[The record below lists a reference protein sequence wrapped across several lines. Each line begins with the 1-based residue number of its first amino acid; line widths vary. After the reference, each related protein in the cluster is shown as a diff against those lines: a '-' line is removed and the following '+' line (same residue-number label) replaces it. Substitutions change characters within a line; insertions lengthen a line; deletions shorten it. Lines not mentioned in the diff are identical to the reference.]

1 MKIGFIGLGNV
12 GGKLA
17 GSLLRNNFDLTVRDL
32 DENLTNS
39 LKDLGAKVAKSPKE
53 LAEQSDLII
62 TSLPSP
68 EVSAEVMES
77 EDGIL
82 NGLSEKKIW
91 LEMSTTDENEVKR
104 LGKKVIEKKA
114 IPLDGPV
121 SGGCHRAATGNIAIF
136 VGGER
141 KAFEK
146 ILPALTVMGRKILHT
161 GELGTASVLKVITNY
176 LASAHLVALGEA
188 WTVAKKSNLDLAKT
202 YKGIAISS
210 GNSFV
215 HETESQVILNG
226 SYNIN
231 FTMDLVLKDTS
242 LFDNL
247 AKKLNAPLEI
257 SPQIVEIFKDGQK
270 KYGSR
275 AWSSMIVKRMED
287 LNNINFPSDI
297 KKLNDEELKV
307 LSEEVRSEM
316 IDAVSKTGG
325 HLGAG
330 LGVVELTV
338 AIHAT
343 FDTPHDRLIWDV
355 GHQAYPHK
363 ILTGRKNKIHTIRQ
377 KEGLAPFPAISESEF
392 DAFGVGHS
400 STSISAALG
409 MTIGSNDKALAVIGD
424 GALTAGMA
432 VDANV
437 LIFERIREEI
447 KLNKGPARAIELG
460 YEKALSAIIDANI
473 TTFITAVILFAIG
486 SGPVRGFSVTL
497 GLGIITSVF
506 TAIFVTRLLIVIWF
520 ERRRPRKVEV

>member
-17 GSLLRNNFDLTVRDL
+17 GSLLRNNFDVTVRDI

-39 LKDLGAKVAKSPKE
+39 FKKFGAKIAKSSKE

-82 NGLSEKKIW
+82 NGLSENKIW
-91 LEMSTTDENEVKR
+91 LEMSTTDEDEVKR
-104 LGKKVIEKKA
+104 LGNKVIAKKA

-146 ILPALTVMGRKILHT
+146 ILPALTVMGRKVLHT
-161 GELGTASVLKVITNY
+161 GELGSASVLKVITNY
-176 LASAHLVALGEA
+176 LASVHLVALGEA

-202 YKGIAISS
+202 FKGIAVSS

-231 FTMDLVLKDTS
+231 FTMDLVLKDTG

-257 SPQIVEIFKDGQK
+257 SPKIVEIFKDGQK
-270 KYGSR
+270 KYGPR

-287 LNNINFPSDI
+287 LNKIDFRADGFP
-297 KKLNDEELKV
+297 DELVDNEP
-307 LSEEVRSEM
+307 EE
-316 IDAVSKTGG
+316 K
-325 HLGAG
+325 
-330 LGVVELTV
+330 
-338 AIHAT
+338 
-343 FDTPHDRLIWDV
+343 
-355 GHQAYPHK
+355 
-363 ILTGRKNKIHTIRQ
+363 
-377 KEGLAPFPAISESEF
+377 
-392 DAFGVGHS
+392 
-400 STSISAALG
+400 
-409 MTIGSNDKALAVIGD
+409 
-424 GALTAGMA
+424 
-432 VDANV
+432 
-437 LIFERIREEI
+437 
-447 KLNKGPARAIELG
+447 G
-460 YEKALSAIIDANI
+460 YEI
-473 TTFITAVILFAIG
+473 
-486 SGPVRGFSVTL
+486 
-497 GLGIITSVF
+497 
-506 TAIFVTRLLIVIWF
+506 
-520 ERRRPRKVEV
+520 